1 MILVIILGLVIFIK
15 LYQYKYEPFEGTCI
29 KPIENNLT
37 FSLTKN
43 KLQQMFDNYGDD
55 DAKMKEA
62 IGYYAI
68 KDLSDNVD
76 FESIIYNTTDGGMNI
91 VDPVNDTNQQLFSA
105 SDCKL
110 NYL

>member
-1 MILVIILGLVIFIK
+1 MILIILFVLVIFIK

-29 KPIENNLT
+29 KHIENNLT

-55 DAKMKEA
+55 DAKMKEV
-62 IGYYAI
+62 ISYYMLR
-68 KDLSDNVD
+68 DLSDNVD
-76 FESIIYNTTDGGMNI
+76 FGSLIYSTTDGSI
-91 VDPVNDTNQQLFSA
+91 IDPVNDSNQQLFSS